1 MNGTGGNTGADTKS
15 PKSASSSSNQASL
28 VNLNESC
35 VSLCT
40 DSDASTSNIYTE
52 IDVRNDSLTNNII
65 NDMCAGGDFT
75 DYLMAD
81 VLQRL
86 FNVSTESI
94 TADVDHITKSASNYA
109 NESIMYRMHKQSLLE
124 HDLYEIDNIAG
135 TTSDNEQSASARD
148 NHDTENPNIPIKYN
162 EFITNIGKSLKHT
175 FRMITNDETTSNIGI
190 DETASRF
197 GDTGSNALNLTTET
211 DQMNSTFVANSSLTH
226 RLRTKLRT
234 GFKLFKDSKVRFNV
248 VVF

>member
-1 MNGTGGNTGADTKS
+1 MFTGADVKS

-52 IDVRNDSLTNNII
+52 IDVRNDSLTNDII
-65 NDMCAGGDFT
+65 NDMCASGDFT

-81 VLQRL
+81 VLKRL

-94 TADVDHITKSASNYA
+94 TADVDHINSTCNYA
-109 NESIMYRMHKQSLLE
+109 NESIMYHMHKKSLLQQ
-124 HDLYEIDNIAG
+124 DLYEIDNIAG
-135 TTSDNEQSASARD
+135 TANDDEQSASARD
-148 NHDTENPNIPIKYN
+148 NHRKENANIPIKYN

-175 FRMITNDETTSNIGI
+175 FRMISNDETTSTIGI
-190 DETASRF
+190 DKTASRF
-197 GDTGSNALNLTTET
+197 GDSGSNALNVVTET
-211 DQMNSTFVANSSLTH
+211 DQMNSTIVANSSLTD

-234 GFKLFKDSKVRFNV
+234 GLKLFKDSKVCFNAE
-248 VVF
+248 VFYRS